1 MTLSDTAP
9 EVSRRERKR
18 LETHDQIRVAAL
30 ELFAERGF
38 AEVTVADLCERA
50 AVAQS
55 TFFRHFAT
63 KEDVVFDQ
71 IAERFAELPAAMAV
85 QPLDVTPLDFILGTF
100 DEFMTG
106 RRTLEL
112 LAAEADLVFSAPSL
126 LDRLQ
131 RILFDIEPAMA
142 DEIARR
148 FPLER
153 NSLEV
158 ALLAAQLGIGTRVAI
173 QLWSTERSDA
183 DVVDVGIPM
192 VRAWA
197 AQADALIAARQPA

>member
-1 MTLSDTAP
+1 MPPTDAAP

-18 LETHDQIRVAAL
+18 LATHDQIRTAAL
-30 ELFAERGF
+30 ELFGERGF
-38 AEVTVADLCERA
+38 ADVTVADLCDRA
-50 AVAQS
+50 EVAQS

-85 QPLDVTPLDFILGTF
+85 QPVVVSPLDFILGTF
-100 DEFMTG
+100 DEFMAG
-106 RRTLEL
+106 RRTLAL
-112 LAAEADLVFSAPSL
+112 LATEAHLVFSSQSL

-131 RILFDIEPAMA
+131 RILFEIEPGMA

-148 FPLER
+148 FPLQR
-153 NSLEV
+153 DSIEV
-158 ALLAAQLGIGTRVAI
+158 ALLAAQLGIGARVAI
-173 QLWSTERSDA
+173 QLWSTQDPVA
-183 DVVDVGIPM
+183 DVVDFGIPM

-197 AQADALIAARQPA
+197 AQADALIAAHQPA

>member
-1 MTLSDTAP
+1 MPPTDAAP

-18 LETHDQIRVAAL
+18 LATHDQIRTAAL
-30 ELFAERGF
+30 ELFEERGF
-38 AEVTVADLCERA
+38 ADVTVADLCERA
-50 AVAQS
+50 EVAQS

-85 QPLDVTPLDFILGTF
+85 QPVVVSPLDFILGAF
-100 DEFMTG
+100 DEFMAG
-106 RRTLEL
+106 RRTLAL
-112 LAAEADLVFSAPSL
+112 LATEAHLVFSSPSL

-131 RILFDIEPAMA
+131 RILFEIEPGMA

-153 NSLEV
+153 DSIEV
-158 ALLAAQLGIGTRVAI
+158 ALLAAQLGVGARVAI
-173 QLWSTERSDA
+173 QLWSTRDPVA
-183 DVVDVGIPM
+183 DVVDFGIPM

-197 AQADALIAARQPA
+197 AQADALIAAHQPA

>member
-1 MTLSDTAP
+1 MSPTDAAP

-18 LETHDQIRVAAL
+18 LATHDQIRTAAL
-30 ELFAERGF
+30 ELFGERGF
-38 AEVTVADLCERA
+38 ADVTVADLCDRA
-50 AVAQS
+50 EVAQS

-85 QPLDVTPLDFILGTF
+85 QPVVVSPLDFILGTF
-100 DEFMTG
+100 DEFMAG
-106 RRTLEL
+106 RRTLAL
-112 LAAEADLVFSAPSL
+112 LATEAHLVFSSQSL

-131 RILFDIEPAMA
+131 RILFEIEPGMA

-148 FPLER
+148 FPLQR
-153 NSLEV
+153 DSIEV
-158 ALLAAQLGIGTRVAI
+158 ALLAAQLGVGARVAI
-173 QLWSTERSDA
+173 QLWSTQDPVA
-183 DVVDVGIPM
+183 DVVDFGIPM

-197 AQADALIAARQPA
+197 AQADALIAAHQLA

>member
-1 MTLSDTAP
+1 MPPTDAAP

-18 LETHDQIRVAAL
+18 LATHDQIRTAAL
-30 ELFAERGF
+30 ELFGERGF
-38 AEVTVADLCERA
+38 ADVTVADLCDRA
-50 AVAQS
+50 EVAQS

-85 QPLDVTPLDFILGTF
+85 QPVVVSPLDFILGTF
-100 DEFMTG
+100 DEFMAG
-106 RRTLEL
+106 RRTLAL
-112 LAAEADLVFSAPSL
+112 LATEAHLVFSSQSL

-131 RILFDIEPAMA
+131 RILFEIEPGMA

-148 FPLER
+148 FPLQR
-153 NSLEV
+153 DSIEV
-158 ALLAAQLGIGTRVAI
+158 ALLAAQLGVGARVAI
-173 QLWSTERSDA
+173 QLWSTQDPDV
-183 DVVDVGIPM
+183 DVVDYGIPM

-197 AQADALIAARQPA
+197 AQADALIAAHQLA